1 MTLSVLIQQILIIF
15 MEIGIGLTA
24 AKCGIIKE
32 SDSKFLSNL
41 VMWVTLPCTL
51 LASTN
56 VSGGRETVLLM
67 LMSFGLLISF
77 YLVCTGVC
85 LAISRKL
92 RLTPGQK
99 AVFIGTTVP
108 PTVHLSA
115 FRWPPPFWDRLWGRS
130 TAL

>member
-77 YLVCTGVC
+77 YLVCTGVS
-85 LAISRKL
+85 L
-92 RLTPGQK
+92 
-99 AVFIGTTVP
+99 
-108 PTVHLSA
+108 
-115 FRWPPPFWDRLWGRS
+115 
-130 TAL
+130 